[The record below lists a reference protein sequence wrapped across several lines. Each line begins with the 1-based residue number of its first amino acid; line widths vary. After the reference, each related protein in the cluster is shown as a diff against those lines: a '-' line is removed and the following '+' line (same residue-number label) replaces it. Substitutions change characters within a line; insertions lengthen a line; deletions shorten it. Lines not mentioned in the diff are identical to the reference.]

1 MSPTSTV
8 TLYQYEEVTLS
19 NAYWILTAPQEGDAG
34 EVVIR
39 DTVKQIIELSP
50 SIPKTYRLGGMLKD
64 QLYDEGSEEVD
75 PEVQVNWKSYSDV
88 RDTIQASDEEL
99 KQALRTKRILEVNG
113 FLRPLSQSY
122 LNNALELML
131 NTFVSL
137 NAPKDAIPV
146 VDVLETLQSDHDISR
161 DVMLQIMAW
170 FGELGDAPS
179 LISQA
184 STWKM
189 DIHAVVRQIGLGIL
203 SRHQE
208 TPLSKADFMTQWHS
222 ALGDSFEAD
231 ADLALLKGNYICPEV
246 MNLKYFPSADLPAT
260 PQERFT
266 DLFLTQH
273 SWDAKDIAPFL
284 EDIAVDSKERD
295 KLLMKYARRTVD
307 KNGTVK
313 YSAKSAP
320 VV

>member
-1 MSPTSTV
+1 M
-8 TLYQYEEVTLS
+8 
-19 NAYWILTAPQEGDAG
+19 
-34 EVVIR
+34 
-39 DTVKQIIELSP
+39 
-50 SIPKTYRLGGMLKD
+50 
-64 QLYDEGSEEVD
+64 
-75 PEVQVNWKSYSDV
+75 NWKSYSDV
-88 RDTIQASDEEL
+88 RDAIQASDEEL

-113 FLRPLSQSY
+113 FLRPLSQAY

-203 SRHQE
+203 SRHQVCI
-208 TPLSKADFMTQWHS
+208 TIH
-222 ALGDSFEAD
+222 
-231 ADLALLKGNYICPEV
+231 
-246 MNLKYFPSADLPAT
+246 
-260 PQERFT
+260 
-266 DLFLTQH
+266 LFLVANAH
-273 SWDAKDIAPFL
+273 CSEGNPAIESRFHDAVAFSMGRQL
-284 EDIAVDSKERD
+284 
-295 KLLMKYARRTVD
+295 
-307 KNGTVK
+307 
-313 YSAKSAP
+313 
-320 VV
+320 